1 VTALVFGRG
10 TPDGATR
17 PPAKLRSMMPALRV
31 DDAYVVRCDESDAS
45 ATAERLAAW
54 GWMPESALER
64 TERI

>member
-1 VTALVFGRG
+1 MDTLS
-10 TPDGATR
+10 
-17 PPAKLRSMMPALRV
+17 KLRSMMPALRV